1 MSTRAPQTRQTRPRA
16 ALPTR
21 AGVGPSCVA
30 LPEGPWLSMLDF
42 LSQRFPGVSRE
53 AWRERMARGD
63 VVDASGVPVDEAR
76 AFRAH
81 GRLYYYR
88 TSTNEPAS
96 PLSES
101 ILYQDDDLV
110 VADKPHFMA
119 VVPAGPYL
127 NETLLVRLKQR
138 LGIDALV
145 PIHRI
150 DRDTAGVVMFS
161 ARPATRD
168 AYQRLFREQRVRKTY
183 HAVVPFPTGQPLP
196 DVYRSRLVDG
206 VRLRM
211 REEPGPPNSETHFHL
226 LESRGAFARLELS
239 PISGRKHQLRVHCA
253 ALGMPIVNDRMYPE
267 LMPIAADDRERPLQL
282 LAKSIAFC
290 DPFTGQSRAFLSA
303 RELQLPLG

>member
-1 MSTRAPQTRQTRPRA
+1 M
-16 ALPTR
+16 
-21 AGVGPSCVA
+21 GPSCVA
-30 LPEGPWLSMLDF
+30 LPKGPWLSMLDF

-53 AWRERMARGD
+53 AWLERMARGD
-63 VVDASGVPVDEAR
+63 VVDESGVPVNEAR
-76 AFRAH
+76 AFQAH
-81 GRLYYYR
+81 VRLYYYR
-88 TSTNEPAS
+88 TSANEPAS

-183 HAVVPFPTGQPLP
+183 QAVVPFPNGRPLP

-211 REEPGPPNSETHFHL
+211 REEPGPPNSETHLHL

-282 LAKSIAFC
+282 LAKAVAFC
-290 DPFTGQSRAFLSA
+290 DPFTGQSRSFLSTH
-303 RELQLPLG
+303 ELQLPLG